1 LDYAIEDLKKRNV
14 RVVYIDTG
22 ANNPEALRLYEKMG
36 FREFGQT
43 IHFKKTN
50 V

>member
-1 LDYAIEDLKKRNV
+1 LEDLRNRNV

-22 ANNPEALRLYEKMG
+22 ANNEKALHLYKKMG
-36 FREFGQT
+36 FIEFGRT
-43 IHFKKTN
+43 IHFRKII